1 MWPGCILETYF
12 GPFRPPGRYKKT
24 RKNSYTP
31 RTQRPHSSRCWSCRN
46 PAAPTRRPAPIKA
59 LMTTPT
65 LGEACAVLVKPGEAR
80 SRRRACRRPPPRLLR
95 RWYSADRF
103 HAFTVRAFCTGA
115 FGGVEG
121 AALQQRRTSGW
132 SSTPASD
139 APTVVSWGIVER
151 RPGWERGCDIGADTT
166 RYLIF
171 TDCLPHRYTVI

>member
-65 LGEACAVLVKPGEAR
+65 LGEACAVLVKPGEAALTKEGMPAPAPAPAAQVVQR
-80 SRRRACRRPPPRLLR
+80 GPLPRVYRPSFLHWSVRWSRRGGTPTATNLRVVEYTRLRRP
-95 RWYSADRF
+95 D
-103 HAFTVRAFCTGA
+103 
-115 FGGVEG
+115 GGVVGNRG
-121 AALQQRRTSGW
+121 AAAGLGK
-132 SSTPASD
+132 
-139 APTVVSWGIVER
+139 G
-151 RPGWERGCDIGADTT
+151 
-166 RYLIF
+166 L
-171 TDCLPHRYTVI
+171 